1 MAGSGQAKTGGRVAG
16 TPNKLTSVVKEAIL
30 EAAIAAGGDDGLVGF
45 LTQQAKNDPARFM
58 PLLTKLIPIQEVEE
72 RRRRLNAPIRFEL

>member
-1 MAGSGQAKTGGRVAG
+1 MAGSGQAKTGGRNKGA
-16 TPNKLTSVVKEAIL
+16 PNKLTSMVKEAIL

>member
-1 MAGSGQAKTGGRVAG
+1 MAGQGQAKTGGRVAG

>member
-1 MAGSGQAKTGGRVAG
+1 MAGSGNTKTGGRVAG

-30 EAAIAAGGDDGLVGF
+30 EAAIAAGGDEGLVGF

>member
-1 MAGSGQAKTGGRVAG
+1 MAGSGQAKTGGRNKG
-16 TPNKLTSVVKEAIL
+16 TPNKLTSMVKEAIL
-30 EAAIAAGGDDGLVGF
+30 EAAIAAGGGDGLVGF

-72 RRRRLNAPIRFEL
+72 CRRRLNAPIRFEL